1 MQTPEIKYL
10 KDYKTPEY
18 MVESIDLYIS
28 LDEEITS
35 IKSTMNIN
43 RSKHSIGN
51 SDSFILNG
59 EDIELKSVRLDG
71 KLLDS
76 DSYRLD
82 DEFLVLYNVPDQFEI
97 VIVNAIHPEKNTS
110 LEGLYKTDKMFCT
123 QCEAEGFRKITFFPD
138 RPDVMSLFTCTIEAD
153 IYKYPVILSNGNLKS
168 SGNLNNG
175 RHWATWEDPF
185 KKPAY
190 LFALVAGD
198 LSIIED
204 TFTTMS
210 GRSIDLR
217 IYVEHENRD
226 KCDHAMVSL
235 KKSMKWDEDR
245 FGREYDLDLY
255 MIVATND
262 FNMGAM
268 ENKGLNVFNSKYV
281 LAKPETATDN
291 DYEGIEAVIAHEYF
305 HNWTGNRV
313 TLNSWFQLSLKEG
326 LTVFR
331 DQEFSSD
338 MNSRAVQRINNVI
351 NLRIRQFPE
360 DAGPMAHPIRPE
372 SYIEMNN
379 FYTMT
384 VYEKGSEVIR
394 MIYTILGE
402 GLFRK
407 GMDLYFERYDGQAVT
422 TEDFVKTM
430 EDASQIDLTQF
441 RLWYS
446 QAGTPEINVTRNY
459 DESSSEFKL
468 TLTQNIPNTPGQDNK
483 KDMHIPIRFALLD
496 KSGNEFK
503 HDIADN
509 ILHLTE
515 KEQTFVFSNIKEMP
529 VPSLLRGFSAPVK
542 LNINYSDDE
551 LIFLASNET
560 DEFNRWEAGQKLY
573 LNTLHDMINNIQNN
587 VEFSVPNSLIEAFKI
602 TLQNKKLDKSLIA
615 LAISLPAESDIWERM
630 DVIDVDAVHFAR
642 ESLFKYI
649 AEKAEDLLLDI
660 YKENI
665 DDVYTMDA
673 KNIARRKLKNVVLN
687 YLGYIKDQ
695 KYIDLVLNQFSI
707 SDNMT
712 DRITALSIL
721 VDIDSKQS
729 IGAIQSFYEDWKH
742 DVLVLDKWF
751 AIQAVSKLDNTL
763 ENVLA
768 LLEHPAFSIQNP
780 NKVRSLIGAFCN
792 SNRINFHRIDG
803 RGYQF
808 LTKAVI
814 ALNNINPQI
823 ASRMV
828 SLFNQWKRFDDTR
841 KGLMEAELIKI
852 SKIDNLSKD
861 VFEIVKKALA

>member
-28 LDEEITS
+28 LDEDITS

-204 TFTTMS
+204 TFITMS